1 MPDERLGER
10 SCAYVVLK
18 VPYHT
23 LTLEDVIAFF
33 SRKRVAKYKYP
44 EHLVIVESLPR
55 TASGKIKKYLLR
67 QDILQRLGLDK
78 HQHVHPSLFSA

>member
-1 MPDERLGER
+1 MNVWESAR
-10 SCAYVVLK
+10 AYVVFK
-18 VPYHT
+18 APYHT

-67 QDILQRLGLDK
+67 QDILQRLGLDE
-78 HQHVHPSLFSA
+78 HQQAHHSLFSA